1 MSFISSVFTKAQG
14 TEKIVT
20 GKQASS
26 DKRAALINRL
36 CDSLGTE
43 YRGLKQYRSL

>member
-1 MSFISSVFTKAQG
+1 MSFISSILIKVQA
-14 TEKIVT
+14 TEKSAA